1 MRYSLNDK
9 SSKQTFGVNNAM
21 FPTVPPPF
29 LVSGVDVFGKAFLLG
44 LCVLFVKQ
52 VLEDS
57 FSIFFTLNYWKERNC
72 SVNPVKLS
80 VYDL

>member
-1 MRYSLNDK
+1 MAIKLNVLSWMDINLIVQRCRLHQMRYSLNDK

-44 LCVLFVKQ
+44 LCVGLI
-52 VLEDS
+52 L
-57 FSIFFTLNYWKERNC
+57 T
-72 SVNPVKLS
+72 SVRKLKP
-80 VYDL
+80 